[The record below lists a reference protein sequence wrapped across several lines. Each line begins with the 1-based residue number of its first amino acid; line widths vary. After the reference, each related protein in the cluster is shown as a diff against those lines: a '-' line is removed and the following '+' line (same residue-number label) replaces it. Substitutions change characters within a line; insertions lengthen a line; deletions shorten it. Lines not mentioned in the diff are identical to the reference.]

1 MHTRVDAGQSVVNAG
16 LSGVDDAGQSR
27 RRRRR
32 TVPAYEAC
40 MQGVDVGKSSVDE
53 RMQPARRLHKAIY
66 AACMSIVK
74 YA

>member
-27 RRRRR
+27 RMKPACNLHAGCRRRKVQCR
-32 TVPAYEAC
+32 RAYAAC
-40 MQGVDVGKSSVDE
+40 TQ
-53 RMQPARRLHKAIY
+53 AACRLHKAIY